1 MPAFERKPIL
11 VPIDYSE
18 ASLQSVRVARSVA
31 ASDADVTVV
40 YVGQDYDLT
49 LHPMTWTGG
58 PLPNYN
64 EQRLLNGLQQ
74 WVRENHLGDVKL
86 VARKGDPGTKVCEVA
101 EEMGCK
107 LIVMPSHGRH
117 GVARMMLGS
126 VAERIIRHC
135 HCSVLVLL
143 RTAKDTSSPQNNTW
157 IPRKRVV
164 VPIDYS
170 DASKAA
176 IATALEIAESR
187 DRIDVISVVPRIDD
201 ATFYGVDPI
210 PDDVRLEDGQQ
221 NLVKYMTE
229 HGYGSLNSKA
239 LIGDPGATIVQY
251 ASEVGADLI
260 VMPSQGLHGLKR
272 LLLGSTTERVL
283 RHADIPV
290 LVLRDGAHESVG

>member
-18 ASLQSVRVARSVA
+18 ASLQSVRVARSIAV
-31 ASDADVTVV
+31 SDADVSLI

-49 LHPMTWTGG
+49 LHPLTWTGG
-58 PLPNYN
+58 PLPNYS
-64 EQRLLNGLQQ
+64 EQRLLNGMRK
-74 WVRENHLGDVKL
+74 WVRENNLGDVNL

-101 EEMGCK
+101 EETGCK

-117 GVARMMLGS
+117 GVARVMLGS

-143 RTAKDTSSPQNNTW
+143 RTKQETSSPQNNTW

-164 VPIDYS
+164 VPVDYS
-170 DASKAA
+170 DASTAA

-187 DRIDVISVVPRIDD
+187 DSVDVINVVPRIDD
-201 ATFYGVDPI
+201 ASFYGVDPV
-210 PDDVRLEDGQQ
+210 PDDFRQENGQQ
-221 NLVKYMTE
+221 NLVKFLTE
-229 HGYGSLNSKA
+229 HGYGSLHSSA
-239 LIGDPGATIVQY
+239 LIGDPGATIVRH

-283 RHADIPV
+283 RHSQIPV
-290 LVLRDGAHESVG
+290 LVLRGGAHEFVG